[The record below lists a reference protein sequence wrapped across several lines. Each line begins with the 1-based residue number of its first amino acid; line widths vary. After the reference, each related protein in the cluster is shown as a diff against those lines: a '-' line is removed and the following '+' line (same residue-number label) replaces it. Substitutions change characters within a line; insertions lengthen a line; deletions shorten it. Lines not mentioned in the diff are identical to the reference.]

1 MLYQRYFFQKTL
13 ISFLAIIA
21 ILISLIWFSRAISF
35 VKYVTENGVE
45 LKQFFYLFILILPWM
60 LLFIIPVSVFAAILL
75 TFNRL
80 LSSNEI
86 TILKNS
92 GLTKMAICKP
102 VLRLAA
108 ILSLICFVIAFF
120 LMPYANKQLRL
131 SRINI
136 KDNYANLS
144 FSPQT
149 FETLKELTIYAKNR
163 DENNH
168 LFGILL
174 HDERPN
180 QYSITITA
188 KSGEILIENKSALLY
203 MENGTVQKFN
213 YQDNKSE
220 ILHFD
225 NYVFNLSENQKGGTQ
240 VRWKAK
246 ERYLQEL
253 IDPEEDVEHFELE
266 KFRSE
271 IHQRFTYPLLPL
283 VFSFLALAFILHGQF
298 NRYGNLRNTI
308 IAILAATI
316 FLGLTIISYS
326 LIESSS
332 SLVAIPYL
340 NFMLFSAISI
350 KLLIGNYRVYSFKL
364 KKPNY
369 DEEFLG
375 KIATENVS
383 CIK

>member
-149 FETLKELTIYAKNR
+149 FETLKEFFLKY
-163 DENNH
+163 
-168 LFGILL
+168 FGFLILSL
-174 HDERPN
+174 P
-180 QYSITITA
+180 A
-188 KSGEILIENKSALLY
+188 
-203 MENGTVQKFN
+203 
-213 YQDNKSE
+213 
-220 ILHFD
+220 
-225 NYVFNLSENQKGGTQ
+225 
-240 VRWKAK
+240 WK
-246 ERYLQEL
+246 EEL
-253 IDPEEDVEHFELE
+253 
-266 KFRSE
+266 
-271 IHQRFTYPLLPL
+271 
-283 VFSFLALAFILHGQF
+283 
-298 NRYGNLRNTI
+298 
-308 IAILAATI
+308 
-316 FLGLTIISYS
+316 
-326 LIESSS
+326 
-332 SLVAIPYL
+332 
-340 NFMLFSAISI
+340 
-350 KLLIGNYRVYSFKL
+350 
-364 KKPNY
+364 
-369 DEEFLG
+369 
-375 KIATENVS
+375 
-383 CIK
+383 